1 MSGPQ
6 EPEGAIRNGNGK
18 RDMANKRVI
27 LVVDDD
33 PGILDVIEARL
44 ASAGLATLTA
54 TSAEE
59 ALAVM
64 ERQNVDL
71 VVSDM
76 KMPGM
81 GGEGLLAAVREHWPQ
96 IPVILLTAFGT
107 IPDAVALIRSGAAD
121 YLTKPFDGKELLRR
135 VRELLPAQAP
145 AGQDGCAEIR
155 KLLWGGESPAMRRFQ
170 QLLER
175 VARTE
180 VGVLV
185 VGESG
190 TGKELVAR
198 LLHQLSQHSG
208 GPFVVVDCGSTP
220 ASLLESELFGHVKGS
235 FTHAIK
241 DKKGLISEADGGTLF
256 LDEIGNVSPEMQ
268 TRLLRFLQEGTI
280 RRVGDTR
287 DAKVSCRVVAATNA
301 DLREMVRRGEFREDL
316 YYRIK
321 VVTLVVPPLRERR
334 EDIPL
339 LAEHFVRRLHETG
352 HESISGLAPQS
363 LELLTAHSWPGNVR
377 ELKSAM
383 EYAAVVCREGRI
395 LPEHLPP
402 QLAAAC
408 ACTAPAPSSTPDP
421 TPDPTPG
428 HAPGHAPQSIAV
440 TARPANATG
449 AALAALPPDADTPLE
464 KAELM
469 QALNQTKGNKSAAAR
484 LLGVSRITVLNRMRK
499 YGIDLQKVITS

>member
-1 MSGPQ
+1 MA
-6 EPEGAIRNGNGK
+6 EK
-18 RDMANKRVI
+18 RMI

-33 PGILDVIEARL
+33 PGILDVVEARL
-44 ASAGLATLTA
+44 ASAGLATLA
-54 TSAEE
+54 ARSAEE
-59 ALAVM
+59 ALELLA
-64 ERQNVDL
+64 ERPVDL

-81 GGEGLLAAVREHWPQ
+81 GGEGLLAAVRDKWPQ
-96 IPVILLTAFGT
+96 VPVILLTAYGT

-135 VRELLPAQAP
+135 VKELLPAQAP
-145 AGQDGCAEIR
+145 AGRDGCAEIR
-155 KLLWGGESPAMRRFQ
+155 EVLWGGKSPAMQRFQ

-198 LLHQLSQHSG
+198 LLHRLSPRSD

-220 ASLLESELFGHVKGS
+220 PSLLESELFGHVKGS

-241 DKKGLISEADGGTLF
+241 DKKGLISEADKGTLF
-256 LDEIGNVSPEMQ
+256 LDEIGNVSAEMQ

-287 DAKVSCRVVAATNA
+287 DVKVSCRVVAATNA

-339 LAEHFVRRLHETG
+339 LAERFLARACEEQGVEPLR
-352 HESISGLAPQS
+352 LAPEA
-363 LELLTAHSWPGNVR
+363 LELLRSHSWPGNVR
-377 ELKSAM
+377 ELRHAVEAGAVFATDGVVRPSDLQLEESCSAQTAGGAG
-383 EYAAVVCREGRI
+383 AAPGSEALSLEENERETI
-395 LPEHLPP
+395 LRALKHTRWNKT
-402 QLAAAC
+402 AAA
-408 ACTAPAPSSTPDP
+408 D
-421 TPDPTPG
+421 
-428 HAPGHAPQSIAV
+428 
-440 TARPANATG
+440 
-449 AALAALPPDADTPLE
+449 
-464 KAELM
+464 
-469 QALNQTKGNKSAAAR
+469 
-484 LLGVSRITVLNRMRK
+484 LLGISRRAIHYKINK
-499 YGIDLQKVITS
+499 YGFVEPDGE

>member
-1 MSGPQ
+1 M
-6 EPEGAIRNGNGK
+6 ADK
-18 RDMANKRVI
+18 RII

-33 PGILDVIEARL
+33 RGILEVIEARL
-44 ASAGLATLTA
+44 ASVGLETRTAG
-54 TSAEE
+54 SAEE
-59 ALAVM
+59 ALEVLAR
-64 ERQNVDL
+64 EAVDL
-71 VVSDM
+71 VVSDV

-81 GGEGLLAAVREHWPQ
+81 GGEGLLAAVREQWPQ
-96 IPVILLTAFGT
+96 IPVILLTAYGT

-135 VRELLPAQAP
+135 VQELLPVQAR
-145 AGQDGCAEIR
+145 AGRDGCAEIR
-155 KLLWGGESPAMRRFQ
+155 ALLWGGESPVMRRFQ
-170 QLLER
+170 QLIER

-185 VGESG
+185 AGESG

-198 LLHQLSQHSG
+198 LLHRLSQRSD

-235 FTHAIK
+235 FTHAVK
-241 DKKGLISEADGGTLF
+241 DKKGLISEADKGTLF

-287 DAKVSCRVVAATNA
+287 DLRVSCRVVAATNA

-339 LAEHFVRRLHETG
+339 LAGRFLEQACREQG
-352 HESISGLAPQS
+352 CAGLRFTPEA
-363 LELLTAHSWPGNVR
+363 LEMLRNHSWPGNVR
-377 ELKSAM
+377 ELRHAVEAGAVFATGGVVRPSDLQL
-383 EYAAVVCREGRI
+383 EAACSSSSRSGVGSGGGIGVGGGSGNGLETWAGNGTGNGADSGGEALSLEENERETI
-395 LPEHLPP
+395 LRALKHTRWNKT
-402 QLAAAC
+402 AAA
-408 ACTAPAPSSTPDP
+408 D
-421 TPDPTPG
+421 
-428 HAPGHAPQSIAV
+428 
-440 TARPANATG
+440 
-449 AALAALPPDADTPLE
+449 
-464 KAELM
+464 
-469 QALNQTKGNKSAAAR
+469 
-484 LLGVSRITVLNRMRK
+484 LLGISRRAIHYKINK
-499 YGIDLQKVITS
+499 YGLAEPERE